1 MAALL
6 AARLSNNLVK
16 NLKFKLTQK
25 FWTDS
30 SITYFW
36 IRGLPNRFKPFVK
49 NRVVEI
55 QQLTDP
61 EHWFHCPGKENPAD
75 LVSRG
80 LKASE
85 LINNTLWWEGPP
97 FLKKRVDSWPQTFE
111 TSPEENLLEFRKKK
125 EEIPS
130 FCFST
135 SSNDLRINPE
145 NYSCFLKF
153 LRITGLL
160 TSSEIEEAEEF
171 WVKFEQRKAYHSE
184 ILALESGKEI
194 DKNSSIRSFAPF
206 LDDKK
211 VLRIGDRLENS
222 EFDLEQKHPILLPN
236 KCKFTEL
243 LIRNEHEGIFPGG
256 VSATLPKIRNRFW
269 IAGGRQLI
277 KKIIKSCIICRK
289 YSALPAKQ
297 ITSPLPKDRV
307 SESPPFSVCGVDFA
321 GPIYAKTSNTPEK
334 AYICLFTCA
343 VTRALRRFI
352 SRREIVQTIYSDNAK
367 TFKSANKELQ
377 FIFNFI
383 QDPKIQNFIANKRI
397 KWKFIMERAAWWGG
411 FYERL
416 VKSVKECL
424 RKTLSKSLLTFEEL
438 TTILTDIESVLNQR
452 PLSFVYS
459 DFNEPEPLTP
469 AHFLLP
475 QKKIDLPLYYTETL
489 FEHSNRSPLIKR
501 KLFQMRLLQNF
512 WTKWKEQYVLLK
524 TAHWLTTSENQ
535 LNLQVQ
541 DVVLIEGAQKN
552 KLLWSLGVIEEV
564 YLGRDGKV
572 WSCLV
577 RTNGSRIRRPVQL
590 LYPFEILNNA

>member
-125 EEIPS
+125 EEIP
-130 FCFST
+130 
-135 SSNDLRINPE
+135 
-145 NYSCFLKF
+145 K
-153 LRITGLL
+153 
-160 TSSEIEEAEEF
+160 IEEAEEF

-334 AYICLFTCA
+334 AYIYIMDVPVHGGEF
-343 VTRALRRFI
+343 V
-352 SRREIVQTIYSDNAK
+352 EI
-367 TFKSANKELQ
+367 L
-377 FIFNFI
+377 
-383 QDPKIQNFIANKRI
+383 
-397 KWKFIMERAAWWGG
+397 
-411 FYERL
+411 
-416 VKSVKECL
+416 
-424 RKTLSKSLLTFEEL
+424 
-438 TTILTDIESVLNQR
+438 
-452 PLSFVYS
+452 
-459 DFNEPEPLTP
+459 
-469 AHFLLP
+469 
-475 QKKIDLPLYYTETL
+475 
-489 FEHSNRSPLIKR
+489 
-501 KLFQMRLLQNF
+501 
-512 WTKWKEQYVLLK
+512 
-524 TAHWLTTSENQ
+524 
-535 LNLQVQ
+535 
-541 DVVLIEGAQKN
+541 
-552 KLLWSLGVIEEV
+552 VIEPPIDGGV
-564 YLGRDGKV
+564 YH
-572 WSCLV
+572 
-577 RTNGSRIRRPVQL
+577 
-590 LYPFEILNNA
+590 